1 MKTCEPRQDRKVA
14 AVSKNLHVPQG
25 HLVGAGCLA
34 GTWEAGSRQGA
45 RPLSMPRLGDRATET
60 RTRMGEDK
68 NDREIVKGVL
78 EEY

>member
-1 MKTCEPRQDRKVA
+1 
-14 AVSKNLHVPQG
+14 
-25 HLVGAGCLA
+25 
-34 GTWEAGSRQGA
+34 
-45 RPLSMPRLGDRATET
+45 MPRLGDRATET